1 MDKMLT
7 VTRDNT
13 RHKREGIITL
23 FQDRTLNYRTNSS
36 SFAGHAGSC
45 LTHTHTNNHTQHHT
59 KTTHRHTHTHT
70 HKQTHTHRHTHTH
83 AHTHTNTHTHT
94 HTQWY
99 TEQEQTEITQTNRDN

>member
-45 LTHTHTNNHTQHHT
+45 LTHTHTCAFLLDE
-59 KTTHRHTHTHT
+59 THTHT
-70 HKQTHTHRHTHTH
+70 RILTLTY
-83 AHTHTNTHTHT
+83 AHTLRHLHTQTNTT
-94 HTQWY
+94 HTQASL
-99 TEQEQTEITQTNRDN
+99 EQKSLSCLWQN